1 MANILIV
8 DDERNIRE
16 VVARILEIEGYR
28 VLQAESYEQAIE
40 KLDTE
45 RVDLILT
52 DILLGGRSG
61 IDVLNEVNSRFAGCP
76 VIVMT
81 GAPSIETA
89 SDAVRL
95 GADNYITKPFSD
107 DTLLNAIRLS
117 LKNRASEEEKE
128 KYRANIE
135 AVFRSVQDAIVT
147 VDSEIKVLELNDT
160 FLRMFGVSRDVIGKP
175 LADMGMPVSAK
186 CLDLLERTITEKA
199 QLRKDRMECPG
210 SEGGVS
216 ILSINSAPLLNSDME
231 QAGAVLVIRDET
243 KLARLEDMLGE
254 REHLHNMTGRSPQM
268 QEVYGLIKT
277 LADVETTVLV
287 LGETGTGK
295 ELVAEA
301 LHNLGNRSSG
311 PLIKVNCSALSEN
324 LLESE
329 LFGHVKGAFTG
340 AVSDRTG
347 RFEAAHG
354 GTIFLDEIGD
364 ISPALQV
371 KLLRVLQEKTIER
384 VGDPR
389 TRQVDVRVIAATN
402 RDLPERIREGAFRED
417 LYYRL
422 KVVELH
428 LPPLRER
435 LEDIPLLADEFIRE
449 FNDRF
454 GKSVEGLSDDALGI
468 LLNNQWPGNVREL
481 KHFIERAV
489 ILCKGNVISLS
500 DLPVESSTVK
510 EDPYLSESGD
520 EAERIRMA
528 LVETGWNK
536 SRAAKQLGMSRQ
548 TLYTRIKEL
557 GLKQK

>member
-1 MANILIV
+1 MASILVV

-16 VVARILEIEGYR
+16 VVASILKMEGYA
-28 VLQAESYEQAIE
+28 VLQAESYEQAID

-45 RVDLILT
+45 RVDLVLV
-52 DILLGGRSG
+52 DILLGGKSG
-61 IDVLNEVNSRFAGCP
+61 IDVLNEVYTRNTGCP
-76 VIVMT
+76 VIIMT

-117 LKNRASEEEKE
+117 LRNMASQQEKE
-128 KYRANIE
+128 RYRANVE

-147 VDSEIKVLELNDT
+147 VGPDMNVLELNDS
-160 FLRMFGVSRDVIGKP
+160 FMGMFGVSRDAIGKP
-175 LADMGMPVSAK
+175 LADIGMPVTAK
-186 CLDLLERTITEKA
+186 CMDLLERTVSEKA
-199 QLRKDRMECPG
+199 QLRKDRLECPG
-210 SEGGVS
+210 PEGKVS
-216 ILSINSAPLLNSDME
+216 VISLNSSPLLNSDNE

-243 KLARLEDMLGE
+243 RLATLEDMLRE
-254 REHLHNMTGRSPQM
+254 RANLHNIIGKSPQM

-301 LHNLGNRSSG
+301 LHHLGHRGSG
-311 PLIKVNCSALSEN
+311 PLVRVNCSALSEN

-340 AVSDRTG
+340 AIGDRTG

-384 VGDPR
+384 VGDTR

-402 RDLPERIREGAFRED
+402 RDLPGRIREGAFRED

-422 KVVELH
+422 KVVEIH

-435 LEDIPLLADEFIRE
+435 LEDIPLLAEEFISE
-449 FNDRF
+449 FNERF
-454 GKSVEGLSDDALGI
+454 GKNVEGITDDALNM
-468 LLNNQWPGNVREL
+468 LLNHQWPGNVREL
-481 KHFIERAV
+481 RHLIERAV
-489 ILCKGNVISLS
+489 ILCKGNLISLS
-500 DLPVESSTVK
+500 DLPLESRTIK
-510 EDPYLSESGD
+510 EDGRPSESGD
-520 EAERIRMA
+520 EAERIRMVLA
-528 LVETGWNK
+528 QTGWNK
-536 SRAAKQLGMSRQ
+536 SRAARQLGMSRQ
-548 TLYTRIKEL
+548 TLYTKIKEH
-557 GLKQK
+557 GL